1 MKRDWKCIYFW
12 WKIGLIFLKVGIN
25 CSLLKP
31 GFSGRLRNCSI
42 WCYMV
47 YVQFG
52 KKKMDDCIFK
62 LKHIVQYRM
71 LLKIVETMNSVLVD
85 IFLRPMPSPN
95 QWTTTF

>member
-1 MKRDWKCIYFW
+1 MCETRLEMHLFLVENL
-12 WKIGLIFLKVGIN
+12 KIGLIFLKVGIN

-31 GFSGRLRNCSI
+31 GFSARLRNCSI

-62 LKHIVQYRM
+62 LKHIVSA
-71 LLKIVETMNSVLVD
+71 I
-85 IFLRPMPSPN
+85 
-95 QWTTTF
+95 